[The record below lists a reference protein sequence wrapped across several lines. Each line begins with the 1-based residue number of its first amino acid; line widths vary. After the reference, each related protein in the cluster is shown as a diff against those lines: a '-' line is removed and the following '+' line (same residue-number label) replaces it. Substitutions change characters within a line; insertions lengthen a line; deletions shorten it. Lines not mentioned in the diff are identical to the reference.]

1 MNSDMP
7 LLSVIVPIYL
17 VEEYLPQC
25 VESLLDQTYHKMEVL
40 LINDSSLN
48 QYRVNYDELIKRIVG
63 SKYSIRKMG
72 ACDALNYGIGHASG
86 KYCFVDGDDYISN
99 NKALK

>member
-40 LINDSSLN
+40 LIND
-48 QYRVNYDELIKRIVG
+48 EF
-63 SKYSIRKMG
+63 
-72 ACDALNYGIGHASG
+72 A
-86 KYCFVDGDDYISN
+86 
-99 NKALK
+99 